1 MSSSPTKPN
10 GIPAGYY
17 TIDRAAELVDRNPQ
31 SVASAVRYEKIPSVR
46 KADGEYLVRLEDVQ
60 AWSDAAPRHVH
71 KRRFTRITIA
81 SGNEVPLIGEPT
93 PAPPA
98 PVQAVLPEPPI
109 ESAEIDAKAFLEATR
124 LSAEALV
131 EISATLK
138 VIADALRRERKE
150 F

>member
-1 MSSSPTKPN
+1 MSTNPTKPN

-17 TIDRAAELVDRNPQ
+17 TIDRAAALVDRNVG
-31 SVASAVRYEKIPSVR
+31 SVTSAIRYEKIPAVR
-46 KADGEYLVRLEDVQ
+46 HADGELLVRLEDVQ
-60 AWSDAAPRHVH
+60 RWSDIAPRQIA
-71 KRRFTRITIA
+71 KRKFTRITIA
-81 SGNEVPLIGEPT
+81 SGHEVPLIGE
-93 PAPPA
+93 PPA

-138 VIADALRRERKE
+138 TIAELLSRERKE